1 MKDDH
6 ECFCGCEDAYQALFE
21 LLDGHMEEAEAQ
33 RLKEK
38 VLACPACFQALGIEQ
53 EVRSLMKRCC
63 GVHAPVQLR
72 ERITVAIRIE
82 QRRR

>member
-1 MKDDH
+1 MKEDH
-6 ECFCGCEDAYQALFE
+6 ECFCGCEDAYEALFL
-21 LLDGHMEEAEAQ
+21 LLDGHMDAQEAE

-38 VLACPACFQALGIEQ
+38 VLECPACFEKLGIEQ
-53 EVRSLMKRCC
+53 EVRALMRRCC

-82 QRRR
+82 HHRR